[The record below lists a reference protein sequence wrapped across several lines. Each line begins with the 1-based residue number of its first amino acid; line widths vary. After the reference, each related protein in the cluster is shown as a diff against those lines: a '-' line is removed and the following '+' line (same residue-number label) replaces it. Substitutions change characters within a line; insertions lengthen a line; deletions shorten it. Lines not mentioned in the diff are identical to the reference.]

1 MSILIL
7 ALSRWQNFVLFDETS
22 FFGGRGRG
30 SGGGGGGGACFKY
43 RTRRRRR
50 RPGPPVYVTQTIKPV
65 CFGTYR
71 GIPKNSF
78 AVFRGGMYQSIPN

>member
-22 FFGGRGRG
+22 FFGSKGEKAGEEARA
-30 SGGGGGGGACFKY
+30 SSIEHAAA
-43 RTRRRRR
+43 
-50 RPGPPVYVTQTIKPV
+50 PGPPVYVTQTIKPV

>member
-7 ALSRWQNFVLFDETS
+7 ALSRRQNFVLFDETS
-22 FFGGRGRG
+22 FFGGLGGRKRGE
-30 SGGGGGGGACFKY
+30 GA
-43 RTRRRRR
+43 RASSIEHTAAAAA
-50 RPGPPVYVTQTIKPV
+50 GPPVYVTQTIKPV